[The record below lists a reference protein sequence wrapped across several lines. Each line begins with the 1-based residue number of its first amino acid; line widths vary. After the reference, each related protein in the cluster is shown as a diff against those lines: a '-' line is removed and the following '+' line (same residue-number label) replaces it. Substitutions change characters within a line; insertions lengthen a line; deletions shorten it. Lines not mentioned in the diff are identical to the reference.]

1 MQIHQGEP
9 AAHDDARPEIDPH
22 LGLDLRPET
31 TVQRL
36 DLSVSVVIPAHNE
49 EPTIAAVVTEA
60 FASLDRLGVEGEV
73 IVAASGCTD
82 KTAENAR
89 LAGARV
95 VDAPIGKG
103 AALKAGVDLADGG
116 VVCAVDGDVRYY
128 GDPPLVELLV
138 GPILEGLAD
147 ATITDLYWRP
157 LYPQLWMCGFFAP
170 LAGRLYPELLPKVGN
185 TPWSGQR
192 AALRHLWPAELPD
205 DFTVD
210 LALLLHWN
218 RAAQRLRPVLA
229 GDWVNPQRPKPDLMR
244 TELDLLISSAVG
256 DGRFDPNARAALEAW
271 FDQTH
276 RLMARYAPGVDDP
289 QEFEARIL
297 ERALT
302 SLPDHLGTGA

>member
-1 MQIHQGEP
+1 MN
-9 AAHDDARPEIDPH
+9 AVARPEIDPH
-22 LGLDLRPET
+22 LGLDLRPEAT
-31 TVQRL
+31 LHRL

-103 AALKAGVDLADGG
+103 AALKAGVDLAEND

-128 GDPPLVELLV
+128 GDPPLVALLV
-138 GPILEGLAD
+138 EPILEGIAD

-170 LAGRLYPELLPKVGN
+170 LAGRLYPEMLPKVGN

-192 AALRHLWPAELPD
+192 AALRHLWQTDLPD

-218 RAAQRLRPVLA
+218 RQAQRLRPVLA

-244 TELDLLISSAVG
+244 AEFELLVTTAIR
-256 DGRFDPNARAALEAW
+256 DGRLDPRTRFMLEDW
-271 FDQTH
+271 FEEMH
-276 RLMARYAPGVDDP
+276 RLMAQYAPDVDDP
-289 QEFEARIL
+289 QRFEARIL
-297 ERALT
+297 TDALT
-302 SLPDHLGTGA
+302 RLPDRLGTGA